1 MIIKEKAIKYGNNV
15 DTDVII
21 PARYLNT
28 SREDELAAHCFED
41 LDENFK
47 EKLENRK
54 IIVAGDNFG
63 CGSSREH
70 APLAI
75 KASGVKLIIA
85 KTFARI
91 FFRNAINIGLAV
103 IPSVEA
109 SESINDGDELEVNLD
124 KGEIKDITTG
134 KIYATNPV
142 PEFINGIITSGG
154 YINYIKKKLKDQT
167 AG

>member
-1 MIIKEKAIKYGNNV
+1 MIIKDKALKYGNNV

-28 SREDELAAHCFED
+28 IDEKELASHCFED
-41 LDENFK
+41 LDRDFAQ
-47 EKLENRK
+47 KLRDRK

-70 APLAI
+70 APISI
-75 KASGVKLIIA
+75 KASGIKLIIA

-91 FFRNAINIGLAV
+91 FFRNAINIGLYV

-109 SESINDGDELEVNLD
+109 ADEIKDGDELEVDLD
-124 KGEIKDITTG
+124 NGTIKNVTSGAVHRI
-134 KIYATNPV
+134 NPV
-142 PEFINGIITSGG
+142 PAFIQEIISSGG
-154 YINYIKKKLKDQT
+154 YINYTRENLNKIKV
-167 AG
+167 